1 MRAGA
6 SPDTSSV
13 RRGSASGLG
22 AAIIEAPFAARKD
35 KRIVPRRSN
44 KSSNALVIVIVII
57 LLALFLLSR
66 TQQAGLRYPLLKS
79 WQKLFCT
86 LTESVT

>member
-1 MRAGA
+1 M
-6 SPDTSSV
+6 

-44 KSSNALVIVIVII
+44 KHSNAIVIVIVII
-57 LLALFLLSR
+57 LLALFLLRR
-66 TQQAGLRYPLLKS
+66 TQQAGLRNSPP
-79 WQKLFCT
+79 
-86 LTESVT
+86 VAARPR